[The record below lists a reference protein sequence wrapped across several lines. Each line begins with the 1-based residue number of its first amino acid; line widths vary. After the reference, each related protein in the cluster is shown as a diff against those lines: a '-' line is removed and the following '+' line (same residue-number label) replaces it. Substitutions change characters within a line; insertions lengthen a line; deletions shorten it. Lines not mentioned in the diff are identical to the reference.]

1 MIAFWRVY
9 KTNMQSTY
17 DHIQYYKL
25 GKKQKETI
33 IVKLKALLANEK
45 EIRLAWLFGS
55 VIRRDSIRDLDIAIY
70 VEPEMNFQDFL
81 NLNAQVEL
89 ELRIPVDMVQ
99 IGNTPQK
106 LKENILACGILIKGN
121 QRLQRQFQKT
131 SV

>member
-1 MIAFWRVY
+1 
-9 KTNMQSTY
+9 MQSTY

-25 GKKQKETI
+25 GKKQKEAI

-45 EIRLAWLFGS
+45 EIKLAWLFGS
-55 VIRRDSIRDLDIAIY
+55 VTRSDSIRDLDIAIH

-106 LKENILACGILIKGN
+106 LKENILASGILIKGN
-121 QRLQRQFQKT
+121 QRLQREFQKA